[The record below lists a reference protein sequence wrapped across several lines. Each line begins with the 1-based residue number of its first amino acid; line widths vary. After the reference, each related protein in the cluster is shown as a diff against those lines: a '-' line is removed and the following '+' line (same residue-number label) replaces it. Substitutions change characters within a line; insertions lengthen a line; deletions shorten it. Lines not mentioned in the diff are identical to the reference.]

1 VGERMHDARGNWPD
15 DLPSGQE
22 EEFAE
27 LVLLL
32 PNWQLEALER
42 VASRRAVTMGQL
54 LRRLIRDGLAGLDD
68 APAGL
73 AKVPGLHERGLQC
86 RAVSEITWT
95 ENGRHKMSGDGTIPS
110 GWDENRL

>member
-1 VGERMHDARGNWPD
+1 MNDGHGAWPD
-15 DLPSGQE
+15 ELPSGQE

-27 LVLLL
+27 FVLLL

-42 VASRRAVTMGQL
+42 AASRRGLTMGQL
-54 LRRLIRDGLAGLDD
+54 LRRLIRDCLVALDD
-68 APAGL
+68 APAGI
-73 AKVPGLHERGLQC
+73 AKVPGFHERGLQC

-95 ENGRHKMSGDGTIPS
+95 ENGRHKMSGDGTRPS